1 MSSMKKVSK
10 FNIAVILIMILESI
24 ALSGIIL
31 YLASG
36 FSAQSGTSGDGS
48 VLSYDYSENGKYV
61 LYIGLNDKDTCS
73 QIISAEEAKEI
84 VKMKC

>member
-1 MSSMKKVSK
+1 MKKVSK

-36 FSAQSGTSGDGS
+36 YSAQSGTSGDES

-73 QIISAEEAKEI
+73 QIISAEEARRL
-84 VKMKC
+84 